1 MFDKT
6 IAKQNPNLDKEMTM
20 QILEV
25 FIMSTGKFKT
35 KKLQQP
41 QDNIIESHKSK
52 SIRIIADFSKKLR
65 KKSME

>member
-35 KKLQQP
+35 KKLQ
-41 QDNIIESHKSK
+41 
-52 SIRIIADFSKKLR
+52 
-65 KKSME
+65 